1 MKWIGGNDYTSIP
14 AWFRLKREGDT
25 VTAYESS
32 DGVKWFLV
40 GKNTVPMPKS
50 YLVGLAVSTGTDKVN
65 TTQFD
70 HVSVTSGGSGEKP
83 AGVTEKLTQLHALKL
98 QDTMN
103 PSDIAGFAAHSA
115 NPILPGYYADPSIL
129 AGRMQY
135 LYLRHARPVGW

>member
-1 MKWIGGNDYTSIP
+1 MKDGDFGMRGAGFGTRFAPGEPMKWIGGNDYTSIP

-83 AGVTEKLTQLHALKL
+83 AGV
-98 QDTMN
+98 N
-103 PSDIAGFAAHSA
+103 SR
-115 NPILPGYYADPSIL
+115 N
-129 AGRMQY
+129 
-135 LYLRHARPVGW
+135 